1 MSTAIVL
8 PTLSAW
14 AASHLSAL
22 LQSKTQADFDT
33 AFEATFAQRLD
44 VVVNAKRLTR
54 DEFKKSLLQQSGAAP
69 GEASANVQIEAQT
82 EVLGNQ
88 GQLSGL
94 VGLFYS
100 VIADSKYLVFGAP
113 TESRTNSSI
122 NLNIEPTEK
131 NPQPPTLRI
140 RGYFDPRRVTAV
152 NQAKATSSGK
162 VELGPELGIQ
172 GLGAFGGVFGPGPV
186 QFQPPGAVRL
196 PPTETGATPET
207 LPGDG
212 AFGPGPVIIP
222 GETVGDDCPWKC
234 IGEFSANRIRT
245 IYYAHFVLFVSEI
258 ITK

>member
-22 LQSKTQADFDT
+22 LQSKTEADFDR

-54 DEFKKSLLQQSGAAP
+54 DEFKKSLLEQSGAAP
-69 GEASANVQIEAQT
+69 GEASASVQIEAQT
-82 EVLGNQ
+82 ELAGNQ

-113 TESRTNSSI
+113 TENRTNSSI
-122 NLNIEPTEK
+122 NLQWVPFSYRV
-131 NPQPPTLRI
+131 PPTLHI
-140 RGYFDPRRVTAV
+140 RSYFDPRRVTTV
-152 NQAKATSSGK
+152 NQIVSENALHARIPVSSVPQAKATSSGK
-162 VELGPELGIQ
+162 VELGSELAAQ

-196 PPTETGATPET
+196 PPTETGASPET

-222 GETVGDDCPWKC
+222 GETVGDDVHRN
-234 IGEFSANRIRT
+234 A
-245 IYYAHFVLFVSEI
+245 
-258 ITK
+258 